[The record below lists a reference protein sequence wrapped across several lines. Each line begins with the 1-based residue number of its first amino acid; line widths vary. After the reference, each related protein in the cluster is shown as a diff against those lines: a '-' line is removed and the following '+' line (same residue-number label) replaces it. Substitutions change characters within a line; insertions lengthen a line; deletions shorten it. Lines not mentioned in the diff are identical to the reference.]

1 MSAWCEL
8 NKSVPRSAS
17 NGYSIIS
24 FRQFSFIALSSP
36 LHRRKLFYNWNDG
49 HTKWGLSKK
58 YSKNDYPTDRVLDM
72 FEAKREGENVEETK
86 HRVFFSRAGYGAVA
100 DAFHMTVV
108 PKLIDFLERHDT
120 DGSYPV
126 DAQINHKF
134 IAAFNFDR
142 LVLSPSIVNHIGYM
156 SEHANDAHLNTRR
169 ISTDV
174 RFQLDDKNYWKSD
187 EKNRANPIR
196 LNISSSSSIIASVS
210 NTTANRPKI
219 RGTIGGQL
227 LKRGKNF

>member
-1 MSAWCEL
+1 MATVLFLSANSHSLRCI
-8 NKSVPRSAS
+8 V
-17 NGYSIIS
+17 
-24 FRQFSFIALSSP
+24 SP
-36 LHRRKLFYNWNDG
+36 LRHRKLFYNWNDG

-72 FEAKREGENVEETK
+72 FEAKTEGENVEETK

-100 DAFHMTVV
+100 DAFHVTVV
-108 PKLIDFLERHDT
+108 PKLIDFLERRDT
-120 DGSYPV
+120 GGTYPV

-174 RFQLDDKNYWKSD
+174 RFQLDDQNYWKHG
-187 EKNRANPIR
+187 EKEQPTQTK
-196 LNISSSSSIIASVS
+196 LNISSSSSITASVG
-210 NTTANRPKI
+210 NVNGPKI
-219 RGTIGGQL
+219 KRGTIGGQL
-227 LKRGKNF
+227 IMGKKSTERP